1 MKGLDE
7 IPATSAEDPRAC
19 HIVIFPVSLFSTVK
33 NKNIHTNLVKCLEI
47 NIILIWLLGPP
58 RFMRWGWGF
67 RELFSSV
74 YF

>member
-7 IPATSAEDPRAC
+7 IPATTAEDPRAC

-33 NKNIHTNLVKCLEI
+33 NKNSHTNLVKCLEI
-47 NIILIWLLGPP
+47 NIILIWLLGHH
-58 RFMRWGWGF
+58 RFMRWEWGF